1 MLGLTAGK
9 ERLVVSDWISKLGT
23 WNVCSAWKYLDT
35 SLWRLLIYTRSE
47 SKLKD
52 SSKYRE

>member
-23 WNVCSAWKYLDT
+23 WNVCRAWKYLDT